1 MKNSQNRSLAG
12 LIFILLFI
20 FNISLVVTAVLKN
33 DDLYIAYA
41 ILISCVQFYLYH
53 KFKISGFFFE
63 CDLNGSAQTIK
74 HDDEKGGR
82 YYDVNPN

>member
-20 FNISLVVTAVLKN
+20 FNVSLVVIAVLKN

-41 ILISCVQFYLYH
+41 ILMSYVQFYLYH
-53 KFKISGFFFE
+53 KFKISRFFFE
-63 CDLNGSAQTIK
+63 CDVDGSSQTIK
-74 HDDEKGGR
+74 HPDEKGGR